1 MDETWMYTVFTEG
14 NRLFYTSD
22 VPYETVELFF
32 ESNDT
37 FFVTPPES
45 ADSVIFTRDAN
56 GTVNGMI

>member
-1 MDETWMYTVFTEG
+1 MYTVFTEG